1 MVGAGPDPVSTL
13 DHGRCQ
19 GYPPR
24 LPPSTTTT
32 AYHTIPQASLTLPVP
47 SMAADAIPKDDA
59 GGSHAFHVP
68 HSCPAYCLLLFA
80 RPTHAAGRA
89 LIPFLS
95 ASYPSS
101 PSFLLLLSCLSSTHT
116 KAGKGLLFLSIT
128 SPHQVQA
135 VLGSR
140 STTSDTMPSS
150 WMVLALVVVGLVI
163 FTSRFFHSLSHHH
176 WGQIEP
182 PLAFLLAPSDSHYV
196 STTAGG

>member
-24 LPPSTTTT
+24 LPPSTTTG
-32 AYHTIPQASLTLPVP
+32 AYYTIPQAFLTLLVH
-47 SMAADAIPKDDA
+47 SITADAILKDDA

-80 RPTHAAGRA
+80 RPTHAAERA

-101 PSFLLLLSCLSSTHT
+101 PSFLFPSYFNTHKGRKKKSKQCSGPGRRPLIRCLPHGWYWLWSSSVLSSSLDVSSIRYHITI
-116 KAGKGLLFLSIT
+116 GGRLNLLWLF
-128 SPHQVQA
+128 
-135 VLGSR
+135 
-140 STTSDTMPSS
+140 
-150 WMVLALVVVGLVI
+150 
-163 FTSRFFHSLSHHH
+163 
-176 WGQIEP
+176 
-182 PLAFLLAPSDSHYV
+182 FLLRQIH
-196 STTAGG
+196 TT